1 MYKFPLNKK
10 KGWVKKKVTKL
21 CVTQQSTSSR
31 INGTEQYDKGTR
43 VSIATPTAVTI
54 HNPAHV
60 FVIMHILH
68 AVLYTFPKVLTR
80 RICLLI
86 KSFSTW

>member
-1 MYKFPLNKK
+1 MYRFPLNKK

-43 VSIATPTAVTI
+43 VSIATPTAVTT
-54 HNPAHV
+54 HNPLHV
-60 FVIMHILH
+60 SVMHILH
-68 AVLYTFPKVLTR
+68 TVLYTFPKVLTR
-80 RICLLI
+80 RISLLI
-86 KSFSTW
+86 KSFFTW